1 MSQET
6 LGRRDEDVSGEW
18 RPPTTPIRRADD
30 SGGLKKKSKRDDVAK
45 TEDRPRKVQRSRPA
59 FIFGTLA
66 AELRRSAPK
75 RIQRNLANADPAA
88 QGKGVH
94 PGNSN
99 NVAVGSP
106 DRLVDFS
113 AAIQAL
119 QRLAREQGQVTD
131 DDVLELLPEGV
142 SPQDLDELYTKLK
155 SLGVKIADDAEVQ
168 GAKQEEAELGD
179 SDQFRGCDD
188 PVQMYLKQMSRVPL
202 LTRDQEIEIF
212 KRIEEADNEMRLLAY
227 GLGFAAKE
235 HMAVTE
241 KLLADP
247 PKERYDRIV
256 VDDKI
261 ESREQHLN
269 HLRGLL
275 KRTAA
280 LDAQADQLYAR
291 WEATPVGH
299 RKRLFSRL
307 QKVDRKLQASF
318 PKFFFKPR
326 VLDEIIAVARNV
338 HGKFDIALRRIHELE
353 GHPQSSHQQAALLV
367 GKAELLFLEKFVR
380 LPREEF
386 YRAFEA
392 LQRAAARGYQAKV
405 HMAEANL
412 RLVVAIAKKYINRG
426 QPFLDLIQEGNIGL
440 LKSIERFEY
449 RRGYKFS
456 TYAVWW
462 IRQSMARSIADQGR
476 TIRLPVHMV
485 ELMAKLLRAQKQL
498 SQELGSEPTPED
510 LAEELQLSVAR
521 INALLRMARQPVSL
535 DAPVGD
541 DGEVR
546 VGDFIEDK
554 DAENP
559 SEATSQSLL
568 KEKLQDVLALLGERE
583 RKILEM
589 RFGLVDGSG
598 LTLEEIGNRY
608 NMTRERI
615 RQLEAKALRKLRHPT
630 RLSHLHGLLDLRADA
645 V

>member
-1 MSQET
+1 MA
-6 LGRRDEDVSGEW
+6 
-18 RPPTTPIRRADD
+18 TTYNSDSACLKSDD
-30 SGGLKKKSKRDDVAK
+30 SGGLKKKSERHDVARS
-45 TEDRPRKVQRSRPA
+45 EDRPRKVQRSRPA
-59 FIFGTLA
+59 FIFGALA
-66 AELRRSAPK
+66 ARLARSAPK
-75 RIQRNLANADPAA
+75 RIQRNLANAGSAA

-94 PGNSN
+94 PGNSS

-106 DRLVDFS
+106 ERLADFS

-142 SPQDLDELYTKLK
+142 SPHDLDEFYTKLK
-155 SLGVKIADDAEVQ
+155 SLGVKIVDHAEVQ
-168 GAKQEEAELGD
+168 DAKHEEAELGD

-212 KRIEEADNEMRLLAY
+212 KRIEEADGEMRVLAY

-235 HMAVTE
+235 HMAIAE

-261 ESREQHLN
+261 ESREQHLD

-299 RKRLFSRL
+299 RKSLFGRL
-307 QKVDRKLQASF
+307 QKVERKIQAAF

-326 VLDEIIAVARNV
+326 VHDEIIAVAR
-338 HGKFDIALRRIHELE
+338 K
-353 GHPQSSHQQAALLV
+353 SSHQQAALLV

-380 LPREEF
+380 SSREEF
-386 YRAFEA
+386 YRTFEA

-426 QPFLDLIQEGNIGL
+426 QSFLDLIQEGNIGL

-462 IRQSMARSIADQGR
+462 IRQSMSRSIADQGR

-485 ELMAKLLRAQKQL
+485 ELMAKLLRTQKQL
-498 SQELGSEPTPED
+498 GQELGCEPTAED
-510 LAEELQLSVAR
+510 LAEEMQVPVYR
-521 INALLRMARQPVSL
+521 VNALLRMARQPVSL

-546 VGDFIEDK
+546 VSDFIEDK

-559 SEATSQSLL
+559 SEATSQSML

-589 RFGLVDGSG
+589 RFGLVDGSD
-598 LTLEEIGNRY
+598 LTLEEIGTRY
-608 NMTRERI
+608 NVTRERI
-615 RQLEAKALRKLRHPT
+615 RQIEAKALRKLRHPT